1 MWWNEYWPFPWMF
14 APLMMMLMFI
24 ACMAMMFFMMRSHR
38 RSGPDADDALA
49 TDQNQILSLF
59 GVFCIMST
67 RRRHIFSNALITRS
81 ISASLGSGTFRL
93 SSR

>member
-1 MWWNEYWPFPWMF
+1 MF

-49 TDQNQILSLF
+49 ILKSRYARGDITLAEF
-59 GVFCIMST
+59 ED
-67 RRRHIFSNALITRS
+67 RRRVVER
-81 ISASLGSGTFRL
+81 
-93 SSR
+93 